1 MSSTRGDKPTIRGS
15 ESDKKAFT
23 AFVIGVFKEKGTRLL
38 RMSMKDVSEA
48 MQALPRV
55 HPVKN
60 YTNMYGNLKGALV
73 SEDFSGIFSF
83 DGSVIVLASP
93 EDLTASAKAGR
104 LDQELAEACLA
115 MHKAKA
121 EADAEARRLNPHLFP
136 QE

>member
-1 MSSTRGDKPTIRGS
+1 MSANHNGVIRS
-15 ESDKKAFT
+15 FVRVFT
-23 AFVIGVFKEKGTRLL
+23 FLGLSCLRLFVSPL
-38 RMSMKDVSEA
+38 
-48 MQALPRV
+48 Q
-55 HPVKN
+55 
-60 YTNMYGNLKGALV
+60 
-73 SEDFSGIFSF
+73 F